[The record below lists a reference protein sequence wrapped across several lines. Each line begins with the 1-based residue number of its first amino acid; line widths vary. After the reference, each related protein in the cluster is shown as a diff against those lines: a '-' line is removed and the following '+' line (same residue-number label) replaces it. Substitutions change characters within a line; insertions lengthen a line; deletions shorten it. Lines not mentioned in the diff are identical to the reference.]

1 MCVEPFIK
9 KKTYQNPLPLKLVKA
24 GFESEPHNFRQ
35 SMRDPSMRD
44 DKNRI

>member
-1 MCVEPFIK
+1 MCVEPFII
-9 KKTYQNPLPLKLVKA
+9 KTYQNPLPLKLVKA

-35 SMRDPSMRD
+35 SMRDPSIRD